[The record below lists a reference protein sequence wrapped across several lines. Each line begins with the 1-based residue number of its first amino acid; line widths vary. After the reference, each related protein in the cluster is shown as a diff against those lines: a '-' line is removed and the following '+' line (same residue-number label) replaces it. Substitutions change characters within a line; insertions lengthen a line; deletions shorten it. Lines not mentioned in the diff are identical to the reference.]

1 MPADRYVELAKILL
15 LCAHGSKWYP
25 HKAIINTECK
35 LSLLTREREH
45 LLTRHTGMRS
55 GWVGWST
62 VEREQLLPRHTCMMS
77 GWIGWKRGCER
88 GGSTV
93 EREQLLP
100 RHTGMMNGW
109 IGWKR
114 REEGREEAS
123 ITETYL

>member
-1 MPADRYVELAKILL
+1 VDGLD
-15 LCAHGSKWYP
+15 G
-25 HKAIINTECK
+25 
-35 LSLLTREREH
+35 RED
-45 LLTRHTGMRS
+45 
-55 GWVGWST
+55 VGGEGGGST
-62 VEREQLLPRHTCMMS
+62 VEREQLLPRHTGMMS

-93 EREQLLP
+93 EREHLLP